1 MPDAPPADDG
11 DLDSVKIGIRI
22 REMRLGRRLTLR
34 VVSERAGITEGF
46 LSQIETGRS
55 SPSLRTFRRIAAALG
70 VDASEMLDGQETEL
84 PRLVPHATGR
94 AIDIGA
100 VSKYRISPPSLTNL
114 EVLRGELTVGGDAGE
129 SYTHGDS
136 DEVLIV
142 LSGTVSATV
151 DGTVYRMNAGDTLC
165 YRSSME
171 HTIAN
176 AGEIPAEVVWVTSPP
191 A

>member
-1 MPDAPPADDG
+1 MDVG
-11 DLDSVKIGIRI
+11 LRI
-22 REMRLGRRLTLR
+22 REMRVGRRLTLK

-55 SPSLRTFRRIAAALG
+55 SPSLRTFRRIAEALG

-84 PRLVPHATGR
+84 PRLVPHASGR
-94 AIDIGA
+94 ALEIGA
-100 VSKYRISPPSLTNL
+100 VSKYRISPPSMSSV
-114 EVLRGELTVGGDAGE
+114 EVLRGELAVGGDAGE
-129 SYTHGDS
+129 VYTHGDS

-142 LSGTVSATV
+142 LTGTVTATV
-151 DGTVYRMNAGDTLC
+151 DGTLYLMNAGDTLC

-176 AGEIPAEVVWVTSPP
+176 AGEVPAEVVWVTSPP